1 MEGVAQIRIGMIQGA
16 EQISFTV
23 EGPHRIENE
32 RGETLLESSE
42 TRSYRATVAD
52 VTPGKLEYWVRVG
65 IRERG
70 RGAELAEAWKERGF
84 SPRVETLG
92 RLTHFGGSQVDNR
105 EDWVL
110 VGPFE
115 NAEAAEQFRRA
126 QETPGELAVLEWV
139 VERPKGTVAL
149 DGQAVGSVIRA
160 IPRESEEPHIWL
172 DDVLIG
178 IEFHWQHR
186 EREHLRG
193 LLEVNFNRYGQLLAI
208 NELPLESYLASVNSS
223 EMTGDSPE
231 ELLKA
236 QTVAAR
242 STIFATAGKHH
253 FNEPFDLCADD
264 HCQCYYGAQREMER
278 SWQAVR
284 ATWGEVLT
292 SGGLVCDARYSKI
305 CGGIIEDYR
314 YVWDNR
320 VVPYLISGIDGTVDL
335 DYPANTEEKARK
347 LIDSSPDVYCNVD
360 RYELPESLRD
370 RCAGLFR
377 WEVSYTPEELGDLI
391 QRKTGVRVGQV
402 LDLVPLERGDSGRIV
417 YLDVLGSERK
427 LRLGK
432 ELEIRRAL
440 SESHLYSSLFYVEK
454 QTGPDGKV
462 TKFVL
467 HGAGWGHGVG
477 LCQVGAT
484 VMAQKGFDY
493 KEILFHYYKNTSLE
507 RLY

>member
-1 MEGVAQIRIGMIQGA
+1 MKGEVARIRIGMIQGA
-16 EQISFTV
+16 ETVSFTV

-32 RGETLLESSE
+32 QGQVVLEASA
-42 TRSYRATVAD
+42 TRSYRAAISE
-52 VTPGKLEYWVRVG
+52 VTPGKIEHWVRVG

-70 RGAELAEAWKERGF
+70 RAADLVKEWEARGF

-92 RLTHFGGSQVDNR
+92 KLLQFERAQVDNR

-110 VGPFE
+110 VGPFDS
-115 NAEAAEQFRRA
+115 AEAAEAFRRA
-126 QETPGELAVLEWV
+126 QAMPGELTVLEWV
-139 VERPKGTVAL
+139 VERPKGVLAL
-149 DGQAVGSVIRA
+149 DGRTVGGRLRAVPA
-160 IPRESEEPHIWL
+160 DAEEPRIWL
-172 DDVLIG
+172 DDVTIG
-178 IEFHWQHR
+178 IEFHWQHK

-193 LLEVNFNRYGQLLAI
+193 VLEVTFNRHGRLLAV

-284 ATWGEVLT
+284 STWGEVLT
-292 SGGLVCDARYSKI
+292 SGGIVCDARYSKI

-320 VVPYLISGIDGTVDL
+320 VVPYLVSGVDGDVEL

-360 RYELPESLRD
+360 RYALPKSLD
-370 RCAGLFR
+370 RCLGLFR
-377 WEVSYTPEELGDLI
+377 WEVTYSREELENLLRRRASVD
-391 QRKTGVRVGQV
+391 VGE
-402 LDLVPLERGDSGRIV
+402 LRDLVPVERGDSGRIV
-417 YLDVLGSERK
+417 YLDVVGSEGTV
-427 LRLGK
+427 RLGK

-440 SESHLYSSLFYVEK
+440 SESHLYSSCFYVEK
-454 QTGPDGKV
+454 ETGPDGSV
-462 TKFVL
+462 SKFTL
-467 HGAGWGHGVG
+467 RGAGWGHGVG

-493 KEILFHYYKNTSLE
+493 KQILFHYYKNTSLE